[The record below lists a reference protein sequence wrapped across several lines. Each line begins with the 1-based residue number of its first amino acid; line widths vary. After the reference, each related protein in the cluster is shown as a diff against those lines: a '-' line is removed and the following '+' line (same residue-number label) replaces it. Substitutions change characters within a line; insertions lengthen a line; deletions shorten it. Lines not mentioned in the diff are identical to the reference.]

1 MKQFYVVHRMEKR
14 PETAR
19 AFNVTV
25 SYFHLKNLSHE
36 EYVSL

>member
-1 MKQFYVVHRMEKR
+1 MKQFYVVHRTQKR

-25 SYFHLKNLSHE
+25 SYFRLKNDSDGEH
-36 EYVSL
+36 VSV